1 MLNTTSKK
9 NQIEKIILKNYQLD
23 FGNVFE
29 DAIDNYK
36 KIALYAGL
44 MFLIFSV
51 IASFVMICVGTAY
64 IGLENLEEFGI
75 KINQLSNMKVMPFDI
90 ALPLN
95 SVILLVSALI
105 SPFMAGFLKM
115 AQNGQEG
122 EEFHVS
128 TMFSYY
134 KSTYF
139 LNIFLAVILIGIT
152 STTFVL
158 LFDASGIRFVG
169 SLISF
174 VISLLSYLMIPL
186 IVFGNLNAADA
197 IKYSTLLVLKQPIIF
212 LGLIIVAFIGSI
224 LGIFAFC
231 FGMFFT
237 FPFVYSMQY
246 AIYKNIIGFEEK
258 DEINDISGAEN

>member
-1 MLNTTSKK
+1 MLYTTSQK
-9 NQIEKIILKNYQLD
+9 NQIIKIILKNYQLD

-36 KIALYAGL
+36 KIAVYAGL

-51 IASFVMICVGTAY
+51 LASIVIIFAGVAY
-64 IGLENLEEFGI
+64 IGLENLEEFRI
-75 KINQLSNMKVMPFDI
+75 KIKQLSTMKVMPFEI

-95 SVILLVSALI
+95 SALLLFSALL

-115 AQNGQEG
+115 AKNGQEG

-134 KSTYF
+134 KSSYF
-139 LNIFLAVILIGIT
+139 LNIFLSVILIEIT

-158 LFDASGIRFVG
+158 LSDWAGLSFVG

-174 VISLLSYLMIPL
+174 IISLLSYLSIPL
-186 IVFGNLNAADA
+186 IVFGNLNAIDS
-197 IKYSTLLVLKQPIIF
+197 IKYSILLVSKQPIIF
-212 LGLIIVAFIGSI
+212 LGLIIVALIGSI

-231 FGMFFT
+231 FGIFFT

-246 AIYKNIIGFEEK
+246 AVYKNIVGFNQEN
-258 DEINDISGAEN
+258 EINEISKSEN